1 MGCGELMVP
10 CLIESWVRQILG
22 AVPDDFKA
30 VFVEFRI
37 GFIGLNAL
45 KLLQS

>member
-1 MGCGELMVP
+1 MVP
-10 CLIESWVRQILG
+10 CLIESCVRDILG

-30 VFVEFRI
+30 VFVEVRI
-37 GFIGLNAL
+37 GFMGLIAV

>member
-30 VFVEFRI
+30 VFVEVKVVLVN
-37 GFIGLNAL
+37 FIAEVVF
-45 KLLQS
+45 

>member
-10 CLIESWVRQILG
+10 CLIENWVRQILR

-30 VFVEFRI
+30 VFIEAEI
-37 GFIGLNAL
+37 GFIGRIAL

>member
-10 CLIESWVRQILG
+10 CFIENWVRQILR

-30 VFVEFRI
+30 VFVEGEI
-37 GFIGLNAL
+37 GFIGRIAQ
-45 KLLQS
+45 KRLQS

>member
-30 VFVEFRI
+30 VFEEVKI
-37 GFIGLNAL
+37 GFIGRIAH
-45 KLLQS
+45 KFLQS

>member
-30 VFVEFRI
+30 VFVEVKI
-37 GFIGLNAL
+37 GFIGCIAQ
-45 KLLQS
+45 KVLQS